1 MPATPVFEELSALS
15 GKITSQFEDLW
26 IEKEEYGKILITS
39 GTASPRIWDAMT
51 KLQDSERAQKS
62 ARGAISVT
70 LVTFTVA
77 KAYCCKLA
85 L

>member
-39 GTASPRIWDAMT
+39 GTASPRI
-51 KLQDSERAQKS
+51 
-62 ARGAISVT
+62 
-70 LVTFTVA
+70 
-77 KAYCCKLA
+77 
-85 L
+85 